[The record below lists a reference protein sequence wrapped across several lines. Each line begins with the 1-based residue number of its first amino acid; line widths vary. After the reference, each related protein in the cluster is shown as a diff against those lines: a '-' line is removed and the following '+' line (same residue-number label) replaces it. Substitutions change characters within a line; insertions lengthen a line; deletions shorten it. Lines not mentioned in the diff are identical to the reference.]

1 MNKRSVFMKKN
12 KNKATRKMMQQKKKL
27 LMEDITKTRRAL
39 ETAYAN
45 FQYVSDPVLI
55 DCYIYEI
62 NSADLRYKY
71 LLNEMR
77 LLSLTE
83 NAV

>member
-1 MNKRSVFMKKN
+1 MRKKN
-12 KNKATRKMMQQKKKL
+12 RATQKMIQHKKKL

-39 ETAYAN
+39 ETAYTN

-77 LLSLTE
+77 TLSLAE
-83 NAV
+83 NAG

>member
-1 MNKRSVFMKKN
+1 MNKRSVCMKKN
-12 KNKATRKMMQQKKKL
+12 KNKAAGKMMQHKKQL
-27 LMEDITKTRRAL
+27 LMEDITRTRRAL

-77 LLSLTE
+77 SLSLSE
-83 NAV
+83 NAG